1 MVGFKHIAAIYFVSA
16 IGGNLFSS
24 AIDSSTSIGASTAD
38 FGILFGLLSM
48 IIVNWFEFKGQQ
60 LEQVRCMLLFIV
72 IIMIIF
78 NIMGAGLMS
87 DGTGHAGGAISG
99 FFWGLAVLPRVISPF
114 TRKLQIIG

>member
-72 IIMIIF
+72 IIKHSAYVYLEFWIYILNEGAMMIEGIY
-78 NIMGAGLMS
+78 NCDDEHDI
-87 DGTGHAGGAISG
+87 
-99 FFWGLAVLPRVISPF
+99 
-114 TRKLQIIG
+114 